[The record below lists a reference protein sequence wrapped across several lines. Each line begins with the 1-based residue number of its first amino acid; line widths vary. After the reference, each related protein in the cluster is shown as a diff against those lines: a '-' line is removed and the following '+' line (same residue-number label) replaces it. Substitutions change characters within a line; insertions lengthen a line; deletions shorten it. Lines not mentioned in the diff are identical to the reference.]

1 MKSIKGFTLIELIV
15 TLGLAGIILTVV
27 MSFFISNYRSYETIN
42 TKSEVQYQSQY
53 IINYMTNVILE
64 AEKYEGLGTFKF
76 INGERAKFEVIDNKI
91 KHTTYNSD
99 GTTKKVDNIGNNVY
113 SIHIENSTNEV
124 ELTLKLIKEN
134 YPAYE
139 AKQVIYMRNS
149 VN

>member
-1 MKSIKGFTLIELIV
+1 MKSIKGFTLIELVV

-76 INGERAKFEVIDNKI
+76 INGESAKFEVLDNKI
-91 KHTTYNSD
+91 KHTTYYSD
-99 GTTKKVDNIGNNVY
+99 GTTKKVDNIGNYVY
-113 SIHIENSTNEV
+113 SINIENSTNEV

-134 YPAYE
+134 YPVYE

-149 VN
+149 AN